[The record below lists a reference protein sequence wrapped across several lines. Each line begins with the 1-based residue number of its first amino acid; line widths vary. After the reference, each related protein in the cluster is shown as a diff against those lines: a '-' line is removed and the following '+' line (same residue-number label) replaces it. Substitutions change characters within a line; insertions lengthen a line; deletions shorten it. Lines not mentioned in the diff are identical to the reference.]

1 MWIRV
6 NGWQSNMR
14 NPSSSTKCRYVE
26 KGKQTPLVSDVHIT
40 KLVSVVI
47 TSPRSGCL
55 YRGTGLSY
63 NDDKQPP
70 HISDVRISK
79 LVLVVITSPRSGCL
93 YRGTG
98 LSYNWTISQIK
109 REFPKV
115 CFLTK
120 LLTSARW
127 RDAI

>member
-14 NPSSSTKCRYVE
+14 NPSSSTKCRYLE
-26 KGKQTPLVSDVHIT
+26 KGKQPPLVSDVHIT

-70 HISDVRISK
+70 HVSDVRISK
-79 LVLVVITSPRSGCL
+79 LVSVVITSPRSRCL
-93 YRGTG
+93 YRGIG
-98 LSYNWTISQIK
+98 FSYNFSIYQINLND
-109 REFPKV
+109 PN
-115 CFLTK
+115 
-120 LLTSARW
+120 
-127 RDAI
+127 I